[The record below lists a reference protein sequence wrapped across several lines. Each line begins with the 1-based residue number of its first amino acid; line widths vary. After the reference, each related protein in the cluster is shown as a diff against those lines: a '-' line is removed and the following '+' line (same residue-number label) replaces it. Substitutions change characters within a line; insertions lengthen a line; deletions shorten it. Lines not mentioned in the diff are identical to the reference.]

1 MEILAINLF
10 STKSARV
17 TEFDAK
23 KVIFFQFNVFGRN
36 IKETTL
42 ERYFTEKINDNDLS
56 GFTFVKKR
64 FCNIFLVTFIMF
76 KPVEVEKC
84 IEYMRQKSNDAAEVI
99 RPTM

>member
-10 STKSARV
+10 SPKSARV

-42 ERYFTEKINDNDLS
+42 ERYFTEKINDNDLL
-56 GFTFVKKR
+56 GFTFVKKGSV
-64 FCNIFLVTFIMF
+64 IFFL
-76 KPVEVEKC
+76 
-84 IEYMRQKSNDAAEVI
+84 
-99 RPTM
+99 